1 MISFSKYD
9 YSCWCLDCKAIPKVT
24 CEGRHSIL
32 DRMEDVDEIEGLGAV
47 VTVTFSQAIERRQ
60 QIKSH
65 LQTLLAGNDECIEK
79 LRSLV
84 DTNQLSARKSG
95 TASAKK
101 RLEEILQESEKE
113 VKDADRLWDGLKSG
127 IKSTVRICN
136 QPFLLTRIN

>member
-1 MISFSKYD
+1 M
-9 YSCWCLDCKAIPKVT
+9 T

-60 QIKSH
+60 QITSH

-84 DTNQLSARKSG
+84 DSNQLSARKSG

-113 VKDADRLWDGLKSG
+113 VKDKLYERDLILEFEKNIVYVVYNETIMDK
-127 IKSTVRICN
+127 
-136 QPFLLTRIN
+136 